1 MKDFFNKNQE
11 GQAKKQ
17 EIKVRLPK
25 NARRMAQKI
34 AEYLAA
40 KNR

>member
-1 MKDFFNKNQE
+1 MKDFFNKDQE

-17 EIKVRLPK
+17 VKVRLPK
-25 NARRMAQKI
+25 NATRIAQKI
-34 AEYLAA
+34 TEYLAA